1 MKFPK
6 PPQFNTPSG
15 RTSSRGDLNIL
26 SSFIIYTDSKHACAL
41 CGEIKNNHYQHQP
54 ANAAGDRVSLS
65 RRASCSAVLQIRSC
79 DHVFHE
85 ACLLNWLEEGISG
98 DVKSS
103 GQVEKLPAE
112 MRSMVPA
119 ARCSICGTVQ
129 GLVGK
134 AGLSALGLAEWAT
147 LILIRRFE
155 AWEAKERRDA
165 EELGGGVGE
174 SER

>member
-6 PPQFNTPSG
+6 PPRFNTLSG
-15 RTSSRGDLNIL
+15 RTSSQSDLNIL
-26 SSFIIYTDSKHACAL
+26 SSFIIYTDSKRACAL
-41 CGEIKNNHYQHQP
+41 CGEIKNNHWQHQP
-54 ANAAGDRVSLS
+54 SSAKDDCVSLS
-65 RRASCSAVLQIRSC
+65 RRASCSAIFQIRGC

-85 ACLLNWLEEGISG
+85 ACLLNFLEEGISV
-98 DVKSS
+98 DVQSS
-103 GQVEKLPAE
+103 GHVEKLPAE

-134 AGLSALGLAEWAT
+134 AGLSASGLAEWAT

-155 AWEAKERRDA
+155 AWEAQERKDA
-165 EELGGGVGE
+165 EELGGGVGA
-174 SER
+174 SK

>member
-1 MKFPK
+1 
-6 PPQFNTPSG
+6 
-15 RTSSRGDLNIL
+15 
-26 SSFIIYTDSKHACAL
+26 
-41 CGEIKNNHYQHQP
+41 
-54 ANAAGDRVSLS
+54 
-65 RRASCSAVLQIRSC
+65 
-79 DHVFHE
+79 
-85 ACLLNWLEEGISG
+85 
-98 DVKSS
+98 
-103 GQVEKLPAE
+103 
-112 MRSMVPA
+112 MVPA